1 METVGVKIK
10 QFDIPV
16 CKSFEAKILNDQFCY
31 EVNLQNFS
39 TREIFLNELRYGFLF
54 LMDYNEDRQVTF
66 NLIDKKVKDKGLISR
81 IIKSNNL
88 QQAVININTIGMYI
102 LLFILNIKLH
112 QIIFF

>member
-66 NLIDKKVKDKGLISR
+66 NLGDNKVKDKGLI
-81 IIKSNNL
+81 I
-88 QQAVININTIGMYI
+88 T
-102 LLFILNIKLH
+102 FIKLSSILTQSVCILVAH
-112 QIIFF
+112 IYSVTVPRLFE

>member
-16 CKSFEAKILNDQFCY
+16 CKSFEAKILKDQFCY

-54 LMDYNEDRQVTF
+54 LMDYNEDRQVTVGFIKNCTLVFF
-66 NLIDKKVKDKGLISR
+66 NSSAQDASI
-81 IIKSNNL
+81 
-88 QQAVININTIGMYI
+88 
-102 LLFILNIKLH
+102 
-112 QIIFF
+112 

>member
-54 LMDYNEDRQVTF
+54 LMDYNEDRQITLQEDDEIIENDLFVDK
-66 NLIDKKVKDKGLISR
+66 IDASLDDAKASIYL
-81 IIKSNNL
+81 
-88 QQAVININTIGMYI
+88 NTIGDI
-102 LLFILNIKLH
+102 SDIHNS
-112 QIIFF
+112 

>member
-54 LMDYNEDRQVTF
+54 LMDYNEDRQVTVGFIKNCTLVFF
-66 NLIDKKVKDKGLISR
+66 NFSAQDASI
-81 IIKSNNL
+81 
-88 QQAVININTIGMYI
+88 
-102 LLFILNIKLH
+102 
-112 QIIFF
+112 